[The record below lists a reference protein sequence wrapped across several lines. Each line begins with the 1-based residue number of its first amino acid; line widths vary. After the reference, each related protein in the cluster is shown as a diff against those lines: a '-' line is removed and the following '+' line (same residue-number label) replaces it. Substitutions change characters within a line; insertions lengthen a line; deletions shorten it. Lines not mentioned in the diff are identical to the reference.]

1 MNIDIQNFYVSV
13 RDLLKIKK
21 NHVSELVWTQG
32 DFLRKKLNDWKGEA
46 YKWVFSPNISTMTQ

>member
-32 DFLRKKLNDWKGEA
+32 DFLRKKLNVSIPGKHMVCFKTA
-46 YKWVFSPNISTMTQ
+46 SK